1 MKSKM
6 KHLVHNTTIG
16 NIDMGNTK
24 LGEGLFDSGANCCI
38 TNCKRD
44 FGDTLE
50 PVGGN
55 QVIDGIGKGLKIA
68 GKGKVKWT
76 FITDDGVNVTKLIL
90 GIFSFVV
97 DAIFMFQHY
106 VLYRKPKK

>member
-1 MKSKM
+1 MGYGKLFLTVSKCIPAIYWNYKRKSTVGWSI
-6 KHLVHNTTIG
+6 HAVLL
-16 NIDMGNTK
+16 DF
-24 LGEGLFDSGANCCI
+24 LGGVFSFLSAS
-38 TNCKRD
+38 
-44 FGDTLE
+44 
-50 PVGGN
+50 
-55 QVIDGIGKGLKIA
+55 
-68 GKGKVKWT
+68 